1 MRAGD
6 GCSSGRQPDKNAAWT
21 LKKWRCRRRCCRDY
35 CRSPCS
41 FRVTPAVSAGVSGWR
56 EGVAD
61 RIFQMYLKNPP
72 SSSGCSCRRQLA
84 TGSRQP
90 KRGFGTAV
98 PKTTIEVAE
107 RRLSVLC
114 RSIFPA
120 NQLKGA
126 QPRSPRREAERAAE
140 RCSRAR
146 QPINDFSFTQKKLRA
161 FQTESAELCRFS
173 RAEGKIT
180 SCCGTDP

>member
-1 MRAGD
+1 M
-6 GCSSGRQPDKNAAWT
+6 
-21 LKKWRCRRRCCRDY
+21 
-35 CRSPCS
+35 PCHTCGS
-41 FRVTPAVSAGVSGWR
+41 LPPAVPAGVLGRREEVGLPSGQSALS
-56 EGVAD
+56 VAD
-61 RIFQMYLKNPP
+61 WIFQMYLKNPP

-84 TGSRQP
+84 TDSRQP

-126 QPRSPRREAERAAE
+126 QSRSPRREAERAAE

-146 QPINDFSFTQKKLRA
+146 QPINDFSFTQKKAPRFPNGKCGVLPLQRSRRENHIMLRYRSLISSTLMSRGLPGRQA
-161 FQTESAELCRFS
+161 SA
-173 RAEGKIT
+173 
-180 SCCGTDP
+180 

>member
-1 MRAGD
+1 M
-6 GCSSGRQPDKNAAWT
+6 

-35 CRSPCS
+35 CRSPCF
-41 FRVTPAVSAGVSGWR
+41 FRVTPAMSAGVLGRR

-84 TGSRQP
+84 TDSRQP

-140 RCSRAR
+140 SCSRAR
-146 QPINDFSFTQKKLRA
+146 FFIHPKKAPRFPNGKCGALPLQRSRRENHIMLRYRSLISSTLVSRGLPGRQA
-161 FQTESAELCRFS
+161 SA
-173 RAEGKIT
+173 
-180 SCCGTDP
+180 